1 MIMKMQERPKNIKI
15 NISEIPQSEIN
26 IGCSI
31 LASSIRSLFQNPD
44 IRAEYEAWL
53 KSPEG
58 QKARERS

>member
-1 MIMKMQERPKNIKI
+1 MKTVEQEERDVVIDANLIPDA
-15 NISEIPQSEIN
+15 EIY

-44 IRAEYEAWL
+44 IKAEYEAWL